1 MTRSKRRGFT
11 LIELLVVIAIIAIL
25 VSLLLPAVQQVR
37 EAARKSQCQ
46 DHLHNIGVA
55 LHNYEGTYKCLPSG
69 NSGGLAF
76 EGISVHGR
84 ILPQLEQKPLYDR
97 IDWNQSYIHANNNAV
112 RLTDV
117 DIFRC
122 PSDPDRMVGIVGGRN
137 NYYYNQ
143 GVQILFS
150 GRPSI
155 ETGANATMPAADG
168 CFFRDSSVRFA
179 DIVDGTSN
187 TAMFSEKRTGDGSA
201 TIGTREDTLYPNI
214 YPNTPDEAHNICQAT
229 SVTDLTKQWPAASVQ
244 NVGVPWLY
252 AYHSTTIY
260 WHTSPPNSLSCM
272 YPPGRIMTTANSAH
286 PGGVQVLMGDDV
298 VKFAS
303 ESIDRNVWRAIGTR
317 SSGETNTKF

>member
-1 MTRSKRRGFT
+1 MKPRLRGFT

-25 VSLLLPAVQQVR
+25 VALLLPAVQQVR
-37 EAARKSQCQ
+37 EAARKAQCH

-55 LHNYEGTYKCLPSG
+55 LHSYEGIFKSLPSG

-84 ILPQLEQKPLYDR
+84 ILPQLEQKPLYDT
-97 IDWNQSYIHANNNAV
+97 IDWNQSFSHASNATARDTSV
-112 RLTDV
+112 DV
-117 DIFRC
+117 FLC
-122 PSDPDRMVGIVGGRN
+122 PSNPDRMPAVAGGRN

-150 GRPSI
+150 GLPSI
-155 ETGANATMPAADG
+155 ETGANATQPAADG
-168 CFFRDSSVRFA
+168 LFFRDSSIGFN
-179 DIVDGTSN
+179 DITDGLSN
-187 TAMFSEKRTGDGSA
+187 TVMFSERKTGDGNA
-201 TIGTREDTLYPNI
+201 MIGSREDTLYPNI
-214 YPNTPDEAHNICQAT
+214 YPNNPDEAYNICRAVD
-229 SVTDLTKQWPAASVQ
+229 VTDLTRQWPAASVQ

-260 WHTSPPNSLSCM
+260 WHTAPPNSLSCM

-286 PGGVQVLMGDDV
+286 PGGVNVLVGDGV

-303 ESIDRNVWRAIGTR
+303 ENIDLNVWRGVGTR
-317 SSGETNTKF
+317 DRGEVVQF

>member
-1 MTRSKRRGFT
+1 MSRSRRGFT

-37 EAARKSQCQ
+37 EAARKAQCH

-55 LHNYEGTYKCLPSG
+55 LHNYEGTYKCFPSG

-97 IDWNQSYIHANNNAV
+97 IDWNYAYSHANNQFARETEV
-112 RLTDV
+112 E
-117 DIFRC
+117 IFTC
-122 PSDPDRMVGIVGGRN
+122 PSNPEKMANVVGGRN
-137 NYYYNQ
+137 NYCYNQ

-168 CFFRDSSVRFA
+168 IFFRDSAVKFR
-179 DIVDGTSN
+179 DVTDGLSN
-187 TAMFSEKRTGDGSA
+187 TALFSERKTGDGNAA
-201 TIGTREDTLYPNI
+201 TGSKEDTLYPNI
-214 YPNTPDEAHNICQAT
+214 YPNTPDEAYNICRVVNV
-229 SVTDLTKQWPAASVQ
+229 SDLTKQWPAASVQ

-260 WHTSPPNSLSCM
+260 WHTAPPNALSCM

-286 PGGVQVLMGDDV
+286 AGGVNVLLGDGV

-303 ESIDRNVWRAIGTR
+303 ENIDLNVWRGVGTR
-317 SSGETNTKF
+317 GGNETVKF